1 MQNFAS
7 GWVQGLG
14 ATLNIQLGWIPDYVT
29 FFNVTDGVPNLAAFP
44 SRLKISF
51 TSGSGEIKVGHTL
64 KGATSKATAVVM
76 GVLLA
81 SGTWAAGT
89 AAGTLVLDAN
99 TYVGTFESEN
109 LYYVGSATLND
120 LQTAAA
126 PTQSGYTETNGGFA
140 TDTNISA
147 YLGTEAANS
156 KGFTVASG
164 VATTAKVFIWN
175 AYRNVST

>member
-99 TYVGTFESEN
+99 TYSGTFESEN
-109 LYYVGSATLND
+109 LYFVGSTTTND

-126 PTQSGYTETNGGFA
+126 PTQSGYQAASAVA
-140 TDTNISA
+140 TATSLSA

-156 KGFTVASG
+156 KGFTAASG
-164 VATTAKVFIWN
+164 IATNAKVFIWN
-175 AYRNVST
+175 AWRNVSV